1 MPSTL
6 ATTAPAPRPHSPRQ
20 LQAIAQAI
28 NPKVLS
34 LTILPTEKC
43 NFRCT
48 YCYEDFELGKMPR
61 DVIDGL
67 KRLISHRMADVK
79 YLTLNW
85 FGGEPLVA
93 LDIIREIAQH
103 AQRECKLNDVALLA
117 GEVTTNA
124 SLLTVPVFEELVKL
138 GQSHFQI
145 SLDGWKEGHDQTR
158 QLGDGSGTF
167 DQVWGNLLAIRDSS
181 IAGTIML
188 RIHLTNQN
196 ADSARELARNIKL
209 EFGNDKRFTT
219 FLKAIENLG
228 GPNSASIK
236 KIDKVAQTDLEAE
249 LTEILNGVPSRS
261 GKAMHDSQEYV
272 CYASKPNSL
281 IVRSNGRLAKCTV
294 AFNDPK
300 NDIGQIQSD
309 GRLQIEDEK
318 LGFWFRGIYAKDM
331 QVLGCP
337 VFVHPHEA
345 NFKRKIPIAVA
356 SA

>member
-1 MPSTL
+1 
-6 ATTAPAPRPHSPRQ
+6 
-20 LQAIAQAI
+20 
-28 NPKVLS
+28 
-34 LTILPTEKC
+34 
-43 NFRCT
+43 
-48 YCYEDFELGKMPR
+48 
-61 DVIDGL
+61 
-67 KRLISHRMADVK
+67 
-79 YLTLNW
+79 
-85 FGGEPLVA
+85 
-93 LDIIREIAQH
+93 
-103 AQRECKLNDVALLA
+103 
-117 GEVTTNA
+117 
-124 SLLTVPVFEELVKL
+124 
-138 GQSHFQI
+138 
-145 SLDGWKEGHDQTR
+145 
-158 QLGDGSGTF
+158 
-167 DQVWGNLLAIRDSS
+167 
-181 IAGTIML
+181 ML